1 MSNIVVISGS
11 MRKSGNTELLVRAF
25 VDGAKKN
32 NSVDVISVADYKVN
46 PCIGCNTCFDREG
59 HECFQKDDMLKIY
72 EKLKAADV
80 LVIASPVYFY
90 GVSAQLK
97 AMIDRLHT
105 PMRNEFKIKKLALL
119 LVGAATLP
127 ELFDAIKVQYQL
139 VLNYFKLEDAG
150 KVLVSGAKDKG
161 DVKNTD
167 GLEEAY
173 QLGTTIL

>member
-1 MSNIVVISGS
+1 MSNIVVLAGS
-11 MRKSGNTELLVRAF
+11 MRKGGNTDQLVQAF
-25 VDGAKKN
+25 ADGAGKN
-32 NSVDVISVADYKVN
+32 NTVEIISVADYKVN

-59 HECFQKDDMLKIY
+59 NECFQKDDMTKVY
-72 EKLKAADV
+72 EKLKMADV

-97 AMIDRLHT
+97 ALIDRLHT
-105 PMRNEFKIKKLALL
+105 PMRNEFKLKKLALI

-127 ELFDAIKVQYQL
+127 ELFDAIKVQYRL

-150 KVLVSGAKDKG
+150 TVLVRGAKDKG